1 MPRLQFTQAEF
12 DKLTDALAFE
22 SQYAVADHRM
32 YKDLTKAAEDNEIV
46 INQSNAF
53 WSMTIEAHLNSA
65 MLRLCRIYDHQASA
79 MSLLKWLKLIK
90 QNPKWLRDPVDSN
103 QLDEDIKYVCKENA
117 KVDNLTKYRGNV
129 VAHLGAYYVLNY
141 RNTRASFKL
150 TYGDVEELI
159 ESGLIIVNR
168 YGKLYKGHTWS
179 ANMVG
184 ADDYRF
190 VFEELKHAI
199 ERKRAE
205 RDAEIQKHI
214 KQRKSDKNE
223 PKGTF

>member
-1 MPRLQFTQAEF
+1 MPHLQITEADF

-22 SQYAVADHRM
+22 SQYAVVDYRM
-32 YKDLTKAAEDNEIV
+32 YTDLSKAAEENEIV
-46 INQSNAF
+46 VIQSRAF
-53 WSMTIEAHLNSA
+53 WTMTIDAHLNSA

-90 QNPKWLRDPVDSN
+90 QNSKWLREPADPN
-103 QLDEDIKYVCKENA
+103 QLDKDIEYVSNENA
-117 KVDNLTKYRGNV
+117 KVENLTKYRGNV
-129 VAHLGAYYVLNY
+129 VAHLGANYVLDF
-141 RNTRASFKL
+141 RNTRTSFKL

-159 ESGLIIVNR
+159 ENGLKIVNR
-168 YGKLYKGHTWS
+168 YGALYKGHTWS
-179 ANMVG
+179 ASMIG

-205 RDAEIQKHI
+205 VDAEIQK
-214 KQRKSDKNE
+214 RKKLIENR
-223 PKGTF
+223 